1 MIITTTNSI
10 EGKEITQ
17 YLGVLTGFIYAK
29 IYDTKGLSFKDSFN
43 MSKIYES
50 GEDGIDAAKHEVLK
64 KLEAKAKELG
74 AHAIVGVTMDV
85 EVIIENS
92 KLGISAMGT
101 AVVLK

>member
-10 EGKEITQ
+10 QGKEITQ
-17 YLGVLTGFIYAK
+17 YLSVITGFVYAK
-29 IYDTKGLSFKDSFN
+29 IYDTKGLSFRDSLN
-43 MSKIYES
+43 SEKIYKS
-50 GEDGIDAAKHEVLK
+50 GEDGINAAKQEVLK
-64 KLEAKAKELG
+64 KLEIKAKELG